1 MEPECYEQLMRKKD
15 LIQFMRLNPEW
26 YRYLM
31 REPDRV
37 FEMERIAKEYFGK
50 TITQRMDKMQQNIQ
64 LIQFLMNMANSSYE

>member
-1 MEPECYEQLMRKKD
+1 MEPECYEYLIRKKD
-15 LIQFMRLNPEW
+15 LIRFIRRNPEW

-50 TITQRMDKMQQNIQ
+50 TITQRIDRVQQNIQ
-64 LIQFLMNMANSSYE
+64 MVQFLMQMVNS

>member
-1 MEPECYEQLMRKKD
+1 MEPEGYESLIRKKD
-15 LIQFMRLNPEW
+15 VIRFIRRNHEL

-50 TITQRMDKMQQNIQ
+50 TITQRIDRVQQNIQ
-64 LIQFLMNMANSSYE
+64 MVQFLMQMVNS